1 VNDIVQK
8 SAGSAELVAEISG
21 WEDPPRAALTELA
34 PVLTIDGFAG
44 PLDWLLEMAQA
55 RKIDLARLSIVDL
68 IEAFATAMEAALARQ
83 VDGRAAE
90 LGRWG
95 VWLVMAA
102 SLTLLRSRLL
112 LPSDSPEAKAA
123 EDEAEALRYR
133 LVSRAQVRAAADWL
147 ERRPQLGRDVFGC
160 GTGDRRHND
169 GRVGDITELLRAC
182 LIALRVPDQADAC
195 RPRPPPLWQ
204 VSDAIARM
212 RQLLGVLPDGSP
224 LTAFLPT
231 VGGVEPGRTLRS
243 RVAVSSTLVAGLELA
258 RAGTLALDQDAPWTS
273 IRCSTGMTITAALG
287 DSGPLA

>member
-68 IEAFATAMEAALARQ
+68 IEAFATALEAALARQ

>member
-1 VNDIVQK
+1 MNDIVQK

-83 VDGRAAE
+83 IDGRAAE

-123 EDEAEALRYR
+123 EDEAEALRHR

-160 GTGDRRHND
+160 GTGDRRHDD
-169 GRVGDITELLRAC
+169 GRVGDVTELLRAC
-182 LIALRVPDQADAC
+182 LIALRVPDQADAY
-195 RPRPPPLWQ
+195 RPRPPSLWQ

-258 RAGTLALDQDAPWTS
+258 RAGTLALDQDAPWTP
-273 IRCSTGMTITAALG
+273 IRVQHRDDHHCRLG
-287 DSGPLA
+287 

>member
-8 SAGSAELVAEISG
+8 SAESAELVAEISA
-21 WEDPPRAALTELA
+21 WEDPPRAAPTELA
-34 PVLTIDGFAG
+34 PVLAVDGFEG

-55 RKIDLARLSIVDL
+55 QKIDLARLSIVAL
-68 IEAFATAMEAALARQ
+68 IEAFATAMEATLAHRI
-83 VDGRAAE
+83 DGRAVE

-102 SLTLLRSRLL
+102 SLTFLRSRLL

-123 EDEAEALRYR
+123 EDEAEALRHR

-147 ERRPQLGRDVFGC
+147 ERRPQLGRNVFGC
-160 GTGDRRHND
+160 GTGDRRHDD
-169 GRVGDITELLRAC
+169 GRVGDVTELLRAC
-182 LIALRVPDQADAC
+182 LIALRVPDQADAY
-195 RPRPPPLWQ
+195 RPRPPSLWQ

-231 VGGVEPGRTLRS
+231 VGGTEPGRTLRC
-243 RVAVSSTLVAGLELA
+243 RVALSSTLVAGLELA

-273 IRCSTGMTITAALG
+273 IRCSTGMTIHVLG

>member
-1 VNDIVQK
+1 MNDIVQK
-8 SAGSAELVAEISG
+8 SPESAELVAEISA
-21 WEDPPRAALTELA
+21 WEDPPRAAPTELA
-34 PVLTIDGFAG
+34 PVLSIDGFAG

-55 RKIDLARLSIVDL
+55 RKIDLARLSIVAL
-68 IEAFATAMEAALARQ
+68 IEAFATALETALAHRI
-83 VDGRAAE
+83 DGRAVE

-102 SLTLLRSRLL
+102 SLTFLRSRLL

-147 ERRPQLGRDVFGC
+147 ERRPQLGRNVFGC
-160 GTGDRRHND
+160 GTGDRRHDD
-169 GRVGDITELLRAC
+169 GRVGDVTELLRAC
-182 LIALRVPDQADAC
+182 LIALRVPDQADAY
-195 RPRPPPLWQ
+195 RPRPPSLWQ

-231 VGGVEPGRTLRS
+231 VGGAEPGRTLRS

-273 IRCSTGMTITAALG
+273 IRCSIGMTISAALG

>member
-1 VNDIVQK
+1 M
-8 SAGSAELVAEISG
+8 GRLVGHGGEPG
-21 WEDPPRAALTELA
+21 LPPLA
-34 PVLTIDGFAG
+34 V
-44 PLDWLLEMAQA
+44 
-55 RKIDLARLSIVDL
+55 V
-68 IEAFATAMEAALARQ
+68 
-83 VDGRAAE
+83 AAE
-90 LGRWG
+90 
-95 VWLVMAA
+95 
-102 SLTLLRSRLL
+102 RLA
-112 LPSDSPEAKAA
+112 EAKAA
-123 EDEAEALRYR
+123 ADEAEALRYR
-133 LVSRAQVRAAADWL
+133 LISRTQVRTAADWL

-160 GTGDRRHND
+160 GTGDRRHNG

-182 LIALRVPDQADAC
+182 LIALRVPDQADAY

-273 IRCSTGMTITAALG
+273 IRCSTGMTISAALG
-287 DSGPLA
+287 DSGPLP